1 MKELPINLNCMI
13 KFLILEIL
21 YFNYLR
27 RGNPWIGG
35 REEGIDSRIKLLSL
49 LDCLTR
55 FGWKLY
61 ASIDMSKGH
70 EGRDTDTWF
79 FRRDI

>member
-1 MKELPINLNCMI
+1 MINFYF
-13 KFLILEIL
+13 FLCLVISLFF
-21 YFNYLR
+21 YR
-27 RGNPWIGG
+27 RGNPWISSG
-35 REEGIDSRIKLLSL
+35 EESIHSRIKLLSL
-49 LDCLTR
+49 LDCLSR

-79 FRRDI
+79 FRRDIQ